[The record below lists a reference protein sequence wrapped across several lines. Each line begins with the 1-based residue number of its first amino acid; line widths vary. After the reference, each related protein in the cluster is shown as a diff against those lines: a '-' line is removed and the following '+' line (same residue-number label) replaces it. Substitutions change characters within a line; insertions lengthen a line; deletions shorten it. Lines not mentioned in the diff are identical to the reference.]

1 MSRRALIVGCGYT
14 GRRVAALLLERGWS
28 LAATT
33 RSPARLADL
42 AGWGVQV
49 LRYNV
54 CEAPRIAT
62 SAADSRVL
70 VSLPTLRRDGAL
82 FEPVPTALA
91 ALQGR
96 PSHLTYLS
104 TTGVYGAAQVVNS
117 QTPAAPR
124 TERQRLRVVAE
135 RAVLEY
141 PSPALVLRPAAI
153 YGPGRGVH
161 AALRAGRFRLSRG
174 PARLVSRIHVDD
186 LAAIIARA
194 MELGLEGTYPVA
206 DLEPA
211 PSSEVAAFC
220 ANRFGLALPD
230 AVDSEELSETRRAN
244 RRVDGSAVLR
254 RLDLSLRYP
263 TYRRGIP
270 ASLAAETVR

>member
-1 MSRRALIVGCGYT
+1 MLRRALILGCGYT

-33 RSPARLADL
+33 RSLGRLADL
-42 AGWGVQV
+42 AGRGVQV
-49 LRYNV
+49 LRYDA
-54 CEAPRIAT
+54 CEASRIAP
-62 SAADSRVL
+62 SAAGSRVL
-70 VSLPTLRRDGAL
+70 LSLPTLRRDGAL

-96 PSHLTYLS
+96 PAHLTYLS
-104 TTGVYGAAQVVNS
+104 TTGVYGVAQVVNS

-124 TERQRLRVVAE
+124 TERQRLRVAAE
-135 RAVLEY
+135 RAVLEH

-161 AALRAGRFRLSRG
+161 ASLRAGRFRLARG

-211 PSSEVAAFC
+211 PSSDVAAFC
-220 ANRFGLALPD
+220 AHRLGLALPD
-230 AVDSEELSETRRAN
+230 AVDPEALSETRRAD

-254 RLDLSLRYP
+254 RLDLQLRYP

-270 ASLAAETVR
+270 ASLAAEAAR